1 MSSEDV
7 FVVAT
12 GCVPVGKHAFG
23 MGRKL
28 ALEAGIAALKD
39 AGLEYKSVDAFYA
52 GVALPSSPWAVHV
65 AKDLGL
71 TGAPVFQLFNASAS
85 GLAAVHEAINAIR
98 SGRHDV
104 ILVMGYD
111 VPADAANPLAAQGFL
126 PPPALFAMWARE
138 RMEAVGTKREH
149 LAMVAAKN
157 WNYARH
163 QPHAARRSDH
173 EVTVEE
179 VLASKMV
186 ADPLTAMMCTP
197 WVFGAAAIVLA
208 SREGL
213 KRIPGLRFPLSRIDA
228 SEAQSEVYTGPAHI
242 IEGAVVGPP
251 EISRS
256 TVAAA
261 LDKAGYGPKDVDIV
275 QVHDGF
281 AIEELVYCELFGF
294 TEPGETER
302 MLEQGAFGPRSRQRF
317 GLPEFSTDGGL
328 IGRGHP
334 AGPSGVFQH
343 IESLRRF
350 RDHGDRIG
358 ICHLLGAGS
367 TCITQIVSRVDQ
379 L

>member
-1 MSSEDV
+1 MAEEI
-7 FVVAT
+7 FVVGT

-23 MGRKL
+23 TGRAL
-28 ALEAGIAALKD
+28 ARQAGEAALRD
-39 AGLEYKSVDAFYA
+39 AGCDLRGVDAIYA

-71 TGAPVFQLFNASAS
+71 TGLPVFQLFNASAS
-85 GLAAVHEAINAIR
+85 GLAAVHEAMNAIR
-98 SGRHDV
+98 AGRAEV
-104 ILVMGYD
+104 VLVLGYD
-111 VPADAANPLAAQGFL
+111 VPANGENPLAAQGFL

-138 RMEAVGTKREH
+138 RMQAVGTRPEH
-149 LAMVAAKN
+149 FAMVAAKN
-157 WNYARH
+157 WNYARER
-163 QPHAARRSDH
+163 PFAARRADH
-173 EVTVEE
+173 EVTVAE
-179 VLASKMV
+179 VLDSKMV
-186 ADPLTAMMCTP
+186 ADPMTAMMCTP
-197 WVFGAAAIVLA
+197 WVFGAAAIVIA
-208 SREGL
+208 SRAGL
-213 KRIPGLRFPLSRIDA
+213 ARIPGLRWPLARIDA

-261 LDKAGYGPKDVDIV
+261 LDAAGYGPKDVDIV

-281 AIEELVYCELFGF
+281 AVEELVYCELFGF

-302 MLEQGAFGPRSRQRF
+302 MLEQGAFGPGSRARF

-334 AGPSGVFQH
+334 AGPSGIFQH
-343 IESLRRF
+343 IETLRRF
-350 RDHGDRIG
+350 REHGDRVG

-367 TCITQIVSRVDQ
+367 TCITQVASRVDA
-379 L
+379 